1 MKILKIPFLI
11 FLTFFYVGCE
21 SLEVENVNEP
31 ETQRVLATP
40 ADYVNVLDGAA
51 LQYWNAIHKY
61 SPYMTL
67 LVAADFGSSSW
78 GNFNMRSVGT
88 VSEPYGLGDHA
99 ALENTVTANYTS
111 YLETPYNNLYSI
123 ASSANDIVIAVNNSE
138 LGENEK
144 NQSKAYAYFL
154 RALGF
159 GYLGLLFDQALIF
172 DENTE
177 DITAL
182 NYENFVSY
190 PQVISQGITDLNNA
204 IQAANGAS
212 EISITGFNG
221 LTIDKQTLISLCNA
235 YIAKFM
241 IHGCRTQAE
250 TNQLDWNTVLQRTQ
264 AADIN
269 FDLSPLGDGGTNW
282 WHAFFL
288 SNNSGWIRLDQRIV
302 NMVSPNSPYPYPAD
316 GYDSDENLLP
326 TLDQRFGDNAKFS
339 FAGAAPFR
347 ANRGIYFYS
356 FWKFN
361 EYENYRTGGLTDP
374 MPSFQH
380 IENRLNMA
388 EAMIRLG
395 MSGAAEIINESR
407 VTTGGLAP
415 ATDGDADLLD
425 KLFYERYLEAY
436 EGPGNPFFDRRR
448 TDDLGNKQFK
458 HFPVP
463 ARNLNAWQAPLY
475 TTGGE

>member
-1 MKILKIPFLI
+1 MKIIKIPFLI
-11 FLTFFYVGCE
+11 FLTFFYIGCE
-21 SLEVENVNEP
+21 SLEVENFNEP

-40 ADYVNVLDGAA
+40 DDYINVLDGAA
-51 LQYWNAIHKY
+51 LQFWRALHTDN
-61 SPYMTL
+61 PYMTL
-67 LVAADFGSSSW
+67 LVAADFGTSSW
-78 GNFNMRSVGT
+78 GNFNMRGVGS

-99 ALENTVTANYTS
+99 ALENTVTANYTA

-123 ASSANDIVIAVNNSE
+123 ASSANDIVIAVNASE

-154 RALGF
+154 RGLGF
-159 GYLGLLFDQALIF
+159 GYLGLMFDKALVF

-182 NYENFVSY
+182 TYDDFVGY
-190 PQVISQGITDLNNA
+190 AQVISQGIADFNGA
-204 IQAANGAS
+204 IQAANAADA
-212 EISITGFNG
+212 ISITGFNG
-221 LTIDKQTLISLCNA
+221 LTIDKPTLISLCNA
-235 YIAKFM
+235 YIAKLM
-241 IHGCRTQAE
+241 IHGCRTEAE
-250 TNQLDWNTVLQRTQ
+250 TNQLDWNTVLQKTQ
-264 AADIN
+264 AADVN
-269 FDLSPLGDGGTNW
+269 FDLSPIGDGGTNW
-282 WHAFFL
+282 WHAYFRAT
-288 SNNSGWIRLDQRIV
+288 NSGWIRLDQKIV
-302 NMVSPNSPYPYPAD
+302 NMVSPNSPYPYPSD
-316 GYDSDENLLP
+316 GYDSDADLLP
-326 TLDQRFGDNAKFS
+326 TLDQRFGSGKKFS

-356 FWKFN
+356 FWKMN
-361 EYENYRTGGLTDP
+361 EYDNYRTGGLTDP

-407 VTTGGLAP
+407 VSTGGLAP
-415 ATDGDADLLD
+415 ATDGDTDLLD

-448 TDDLGNKQFK
+448 TDDLGNKQFR

-463 ARNLNAWQAPLY
+463 ARNLNAWEAELY
-475 TTGGE
+475 TTGG